1 VSIQTSH
8 RSWIFRRNNRRRRSH
23 YVSVSPC
30 CTDTRPLDE
39 PAARDATFDD
49 VILPHLGDAYR
60 LARWLVGNE
69 HDADDVVQEASLRA
83 LRYFE
88 TFSGRNARGWF
99 LTIVRNT
106 CRASF
111 SRMRRTAAD
120 VFDEELHSS
129 EQSMPDPE
137 ALLLHSDAVMLLEQ
151 ALRDLPE
158 RSRELLVLRE
168 VNGLTYQEVASVLR
182 IPIGTVMSGLSRARS
197 ALRRAFPGVHAS

>member
-1 VSIQTSH
+1 M
-8 RSWIFRRNNRRRRSH
+8 
-23 YVSVSPC
+23 SPI
-30 CTDTRPLDE
+30 CTDTRPPHE
-39 PAARDATFDD
+39 PAVRAATFDH

-111 SRMRRTAAD
+111 SRIQRTAAD
-120 VFDEELHSS
+120 VFDEELHTG
-129 EQSMPDPE
+129 EQAIADPE
-137 ALLLHSDAVMLLEQ
+137 ARLLHADTVMLLEQ

-158 RSRELLVLRE
+158 RSRQLLVLRE
-168 VNGLTYQEVASVLR
+168 VHGLSYQEMAAVLN
-182 IPIGTVMSGLSRARS
+182 IPVGTVMSRLSRARS
-197 ALRRAFPGVHAS
+197 ALRRVFPGVNAS